1 MNMATQQARQT
12 TTVTQDRLPAGP
24 GVLDQTIEATLKRLD
39 ESADRYAAQLAQPM
53 AGRIERMVLT
63 SRALRDI
70 RGQLTDKLM
79 TEFVMPLM
87 NSSLGFLCDLP
98 SKNDQRYYSIPEVRE
113 CVIQALL
120 LDFRLTGNEFNIIA
134 GRFYGAQ
141 AGYYRKLC
149 DLPNVT
155 NVRVIGG
162 TPVLREGRTI
172 VRMGISCN
180 VDGKPWELR
189 DAKGQTGREFV
200 VRVNSG
206 MGDDGVIGKAKRKAL
221 KAAFE
226 ELSGIN
232 VDDMDDASAGEVM
245 PESSVESAKAKL
257 GAFVAQAQAN
267 GNGHT
272 ETAAESDI
280 SSEPAPEELYDEIDR
295 ECIRASTQPA
305 QVQELVKAAGAKKL
319 RALTIGQA
327 ERILA
332 ELRAM
337 PGRDE

>member
-87 NSSLGFLCDLP
+87 NSSLGFVCDKP
-98 SKNDQRYYSIPEVRE
+98 DYTVSQVRE

-232 VDDMDDASAGEVM
+232 VDDMDDAGAGEVV
-245 PESSVESAKAKL
+245 PESSVESAKVKL

-280 SSEPAPEELYDEIDR
+280 SNEPAPEELYDEIDR

-305 QVQELVKAAGAKKL
+305 QVQELVKASGAKKL

-327 ERILA
+327 EKILA

-337 PGRDE
+337 PGRE

>member
-1 MNMATQQARQT
+1 MATQQARQT
-12 TTVTQDRLPAGP
+12 ATVTQERLPT
-24 GVLDQTIEATLKRLD
+24 GVLDATIEATLKRLD
-39 ESADRYAAQLAQPM
+39 ESADRYATQLAKPM

-79 TEFVMPLM
+79 GDFVMPLM
-87 NSSLGFLCDLP
+87 NSPLGFLCDLP
-98 SKNDQRYYSIPEVRE
+98 SKNDQRLYSIAEVRE

-172 VRMGISCN
+172 VRMGITCN

-189 DAKGQTGREFV
+189 DAKGQPGREFV

-206 MGDDGVIGKAKRKAL
+206 MGDDSVIGKAKRKAL

-226 ELSGIN
+226 ELSGIS
-232 VDDMDDASAGEVM
+232 VADMEDAGSDSV
-245 PESSVESAKAKL
+245 PESSVENAKAKL
-257 GAFVAQAQAN
+257 GAFVAQVQTN
-267 GNGHT
+267 HNGH
-272 ETAAESDI
+272 AESAEPGSDI
-280 SSEPAPEELYDEIDR
+280 GDEEASGELYDEIGSETLR
-295 ECIRASTQPA
+295 TGLS
-305 QVQELVKAAGAKKL
+305 AAGAARLAKSAGAE
-319 RALTIGQA
+319 RVSALTIGQA
-327 ERILA
+327 EKILA

-337 PGRDE
+337 PDKE